1 MSRYQNVILKGR
13 EKAFNKGLCIDC
25 WKDKES
31 NRKEKQRCLSCSTNY
46 NNKLKNKFAERNKEN
61 QCWACGNKSTLKNNL
76 NFFSGKKRKWLVC
89 EKCFFKEASKK
100 HLGTQKKWQE
110 LKNLLEIQK
119 NKCYISGRKLII
131 GKNASIDHINP
142 RSLGGKDSIENIAWC
157 DTQINL
163 IKNKLS
169 LKEFYKLCEE
179 VVSNKKIL

>member
-31 NRKEKQRCLSCSTNY
+31 DRKEKQRCLSCSTNY

-119 NKCYISGRKLII
+119 NKCYISGRKLVI

-157 DTQINL
+157 DTQINF

-179 VVSNKKIL
+179 VVLNKKIV